1 MNSIRS
7 GKLAQQLGPYTA
19 LPEDLSLIPS
29 THMMLTAP
37 CVTQAPGALRLLALC
52 TAVLLCLDPYADI
65 HRVYTT
71 KDSEKKKRTEYL
83 KGNEMFV
90 RKPPTSP
97 RQGKG

>member
-1 MNSIRS
+1 MNNIRS

-29 THMMLTAP
+29 THMLTAP

-52 TAVLLCLDPYADI
+52 TAVLLCLDLYADI
-65 HRVYTT
+65 HRVHTT

-83 KGNEMFV
+83 KGNEMCI
-90 RKPPTSP
+90 
-97 RQGKG
+97 